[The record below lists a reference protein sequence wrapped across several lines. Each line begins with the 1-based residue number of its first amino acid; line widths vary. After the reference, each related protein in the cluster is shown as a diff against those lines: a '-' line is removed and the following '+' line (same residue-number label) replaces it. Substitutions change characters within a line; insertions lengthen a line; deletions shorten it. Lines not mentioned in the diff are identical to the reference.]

1 MSVDAVADGPA
12 PADVLLRDGSVAVI
26 RRAAAADRDALRA
39 LHDDVSD
46 ASFRFRFFSTGRK
59 AGHLY
64 VAHVLEDP
72 ACFALVAERKGRLAA
87 LATAEQMEPE
97 VAEVAFLVAEEFHG
111 LGLGS
116 LLLEHLAA
124 ACRDRGTRRFVAEVL
139 GDNTAMLRVFVD
151 AGFTARREFESGVA
165 HVEMDTTASA
175 AAVEA
180 ADQRETEAEARSLH
194 PLLYPRSVAVVGAR
208 RNGTGVGSA
217 IVRSI
222 VAGGFAGPVHAVHP
236 QAHEIEGVPAH
247 PRVVDVPGGVD
258 LLVVAVPAAGV
269 VAALEDAA
277 AAGVPSAVVVSS
289 GFQEWGPAG
298 ARAEGQML
306 ALARRSSIRI
316 VGPDCLGIL
325 VNHADLR
332 LHATFTGA
340 VPPPGGL
347 AVASQS
353 GGVGIVLTDV
363 ARRLGLGVGT
373 FVSLGDKADVSG
385 NDLLAA
391 WRDDPRVSAAALY
404 LESFGNPLKFARFA
418 RRFSEAKPLLAVVGG
433 RSSGGRRTGGSHT
446 AAAATPA
453 VAVSALFAQA
463 GVVSCTSAEDM
474 AEAALVLTQ
483 QPLPSGSRVAV
494 LSNGGG
500 LGALAA
506 EAAEGCGLVVPQPG
520 ARLRRRLA
528 RHVQG
533 ATGAANPVDAGAT
546 ATAAGLGALA
556 EELLRA
562 DDEVDVVL
570 VVLVATGVGDADAAL
585 RAVAEAR
592 AGHPDRP
599 LVLVAMGGLEVPA
612 DLPGVT
618 VLPSIRAAAEALG
631 RAVRYAEWR
640 RSPRDQAPPVDA
652 ARAER
657 ARRTAQEI
665 LTARGEGGHWLDA
678 EELGV
683 LLSDYGLAPTGRVA
697 HGLRS
702 AERAAR
708 EVGYPVVVKVADR
721 DVVHKTARGLV
732 RVGLTTAPEVR
743 AAVRDFERELGHRG
757 STLLV
762 QPLAKGVEVALG
774 AVRDPAFGPLVMV
787 AAGGVATEV
796 WADRVFLLP
805 PVSAGDAARAV
816 SMLRVSSLLQGDVDG
831 LVDLLVRLGRL
842 AEDVPYLAEMDLNP
856 VMVGEEDCALVDVK
870 VRLEPAALVDSGIP
884 RQLRG
889 RPAGH

>member
-1 MSVDAVADGPA
+1 MSVDAVGDGPA

-26 RRAAAADRDALRA
+26 RRAAAEDRDALRA
-39 LHDDVSD
+39 LHDGVSD
-46 ASFRFRFFSTGRK
+46 TSFRFRFFSTGRK
-59 AGHLY
+59 AGQLY

-87 LATAEQMEPE
+87 LATAEQIEPE

-180 ADQRETEAEARSLH
+180 ADERETEAEARSLH

-208 RNGTGVGSA
+208 RDGTGVGSA
-217 IVRSI
+217 IIRSI
-222 VAGGFAGPVHAVHP
+222 VAGGFSGPVHAVHP

-289 GFQEWGPAG
+289 GFEGPDG

-306 ALARRSSIRI
+306 AMARRSSIRI

-332 LHATFTGA
+332 LHATFSGV

-433 RSSGGRRTGGSHT
+433 RSGGERRTGGSHT

-463 GVVSCTSAEDM
+463 GVVNCTGAEDM

-506 EAAEGCGLVVPQPG
+506 EAAEGCGLVVAQAG

-533 ATGAANPVDAGAT
+533 AADAANPVDAGAA
-546 ATAAGLGALA
+546 ATAAALGALA

-562 DDEVDVVL
+562 EDEVDVVL

-585 RAVAEAR
+585 RAVAQAR

-599 LVLVAMGGLEVPA
+599 LVLVPMGGLEVPA
-612 DLPGVT
+612 GLPGVT

-640 RSPRDQAPPVDA
+640 RAPRDQAPPVDA

-697 HGLRS
+697 HGMRS

-708 EVGYPVVVKVADR
+708 EVGYPVVLKVADR

-732 RVGLTTAPEVR
+732 RVGITTAQELR
-743 AAVRDFERELGHRG
+743 AAVRDFERELGHRS

-762 QPLAKGVEVALG
+762 QALSKGVEVALG

-842 AEDVPYLAEMDLNP
+842 AEDLPYLAEMDLNP
-856 VMVGEEDCALVDVK
+856 VMVGEEGCALVDVK
-870 VRLEPAALVDSGIP
+870 VRLEPAARVDSGIP

-889 RPAGH
+889 RPAGP